1 MRIAIDAMGGDH
13 APRATV
19 EGAVLYAK
27 ETKGK
32 HQLLLLGDQPTI
44 EQELSGYHLE
54 GNHGISI
61 HHTTQVVEMSDLPTT
76 ALKQKPDSSLLKG
89 LYLHKTGEVEALV
102 SAGSTGAQM
111 VGSLMILGRIEGVQR
126 PALGSFLPTEGGVVL
141 LIDVGANVDSKPIN
155 LLQFGLMGSIFI
167 NYIYGVKN
175 PRVGLLSIGEEKSKG
190 NELVLATYPLMA
202 AHIPNFIGNL
212 EGRDIMAGKAD
223 VIVTDGFVGNNILKF
238 AESVMT
244 VFGSSFKKSI
254 GKNLFSLLG
263 AYMVRHAFHE
273 MKSSFDYQEY
283 GGVPLLGVN
292 GISIICHG
300 RSTSRAIKNAI
311 RVAVEI
317 GEKKVNEHIQAQ
329 LKMRGLE

>member
-1 MRIAIDAMGGDH
+1 MRVAIDAMGGDY

-27 ETKGK
+27 ETAGK
-32 HQLLLLGDQPTI
+32 HHLLLFGDQPTL
-44 EQELSGYHLE
+44 EKELSHFSAQKLS
-54 GNHGISI
+54 NISI
-61 HHTTQVVEMSDLPTT
+61 QHTTQVIEMSDIPTA
-76 ALKQKPDSSLLKG
+76 ALKGKPDSSLLKA
-89 LYLHKTGEVEALV
+89 LQMHKNGEVDAVV

-111 VGSLMILGRIEGVQR
+111 VGSLMILGRIEGVHR

-141 LIDVGANVDSKPIN
+141 LIDVGANVDCKPIN

-167 NYIYGVKN
+167 NYIYGISN
-175 PRVGLLSIGEEKSKG
+175 PRVGLLSIGEEKTKG

-202 AHIPNFIGNL
+202 AHIPHFIGNL
-212 EGRDIMAGKAD
+212 EGRDILAGKAD

-238 AESVMT
+238 AESIMG

-263 AYMVRHAFHE
+263 AFMVRHAFHE

-329 LKMRGLE
+329 LKVRGLQ